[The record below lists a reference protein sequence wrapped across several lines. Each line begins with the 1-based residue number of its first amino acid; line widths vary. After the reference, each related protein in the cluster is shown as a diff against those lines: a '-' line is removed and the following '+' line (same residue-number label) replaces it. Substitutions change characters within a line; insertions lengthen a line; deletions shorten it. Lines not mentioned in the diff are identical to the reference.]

1 MLHLAAEESVTVKF
15 TLWCRFNS
23 VKFTSKTSG
32 QEKYLGGVNSS
43 DKLNQKKKNIYT
55 PHSHSAIT
63 QVIEKSACKTIT
75 K

>member
-43 DKLNQKKKNIYT
+43 DKLNQKKKKYT
-55 PHSHSAIT
+55 DHIHIVQSH
-63 QVIEKSACKTIT
+63 KL
-75 K
+75 

>member
-23 VKFTSKTSG
+23 VKFTLAADQWQS

-43 DKLNQKKKNIYT
+43 DKLNQKKKKTYT
-55 PHSHSAIT
+55 HHHIHIVQSH
-63 QVIEKSACKTIT
+63 EL
-75 K
+75 